1 MLRFDELSG
10 RPAAA
15 GETARRAARA
25 GLVPNPKSR
34 LREQLREV
42 MRFKQ
47 YSLRTEAA
55 YWNWIRQFIFFHNKR
70 HPNQTS

>member
-1 MLRFDELSG
+1 MEPGKTTFR
-10 RPAAA
+10 RPD
-15 GETARRAARA
+15 

-47 YSLRTEAA
+47 FSLRTEAA
-55 YWNWIRQFIFFHNKR
+55 DWNWIRQFIFFHNKR